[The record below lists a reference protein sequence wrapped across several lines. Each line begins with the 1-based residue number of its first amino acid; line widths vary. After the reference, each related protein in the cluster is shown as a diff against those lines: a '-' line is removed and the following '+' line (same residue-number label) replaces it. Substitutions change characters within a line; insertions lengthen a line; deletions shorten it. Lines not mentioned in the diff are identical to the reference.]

1 MALLQALAQPTA
13 PTAEHA
19 TAEEEPLE
27 PPALTQLAQPAHMS
41 NAASPTEAI
50 QPAAATGASTQ
61 VSISPRNS
69 FCAANHVTHIATS
82 PLVVQA

>member
-13 PTAEHA
+13 PTAEPA

-27 PPALTQLAQPAHMS
+27 RPALTQLAQPVQLS
-41 NAASPTEAI
+41 NAAPPSEAI

-61 VSISPRNS
+61 VSVSPRTL
-69 FCAANHVTHIATS
+69 FCVADHVTHIATS
-82 PLVVQA
+82 LLDLQA